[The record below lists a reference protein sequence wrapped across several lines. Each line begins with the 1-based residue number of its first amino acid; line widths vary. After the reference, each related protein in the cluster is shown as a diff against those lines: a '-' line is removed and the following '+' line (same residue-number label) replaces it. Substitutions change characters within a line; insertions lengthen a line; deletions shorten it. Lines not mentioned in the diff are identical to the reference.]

1 MEELQL
7 SDALQRYF
15 SDIFL
20 CCDEENS
27 GKASATK
34 ALELIKSG
42 NVPDDVAAQVNLTS
56 RQHQIKQMKKQCP
69 PLFYMHTDIRDLLE
83 PELRPLK

>member
-27 GKASATK
+27 GKASVIK
-34 ALELIKSG
+34 ALELIRSG
-42 NVPDDVAAQVNLTS
+42 NIPEDIITQVSANHNLK
-56 RQHQIKQMKKQCP
+56 I
-69 PLFYMHTDIRDLLE
+69 
-83 PELRPLK
+83 